1 VRKWTVALSVS
12 VATVGS
18 VPRTCSCALCDA
30 TDFAARTIPAVQQV
44 APANQEA
51 TQAWNGVL
59 FDRFV
64 AFRHIVVAGLAV
76 HGEEALRT
84 DPPRPCDRV
93 LDVGCGFGD
102 ATQRLAGIVGPDGEA
117 VGVDVAERFVAEAD
131 KEAVEAGVQNVR
143 FMTADV
149 EVTQFEPSFDYAYS
163 RMGTMFFAN
172 PVAALRNVRGAL
184 VPGGKLCSVVWRQK
198 IDNEWLYVAEQVVEE
213 YVEPDPDS
221 DEPTC
226 GPGPFSM
233 ANADTLSQILINA
246 GFEEIALRRHDAGFR
261 MGADLDEAVA
271 YVMALGP
278 AGEVLRLAGEDAKR
292 LAPEIVAGL
301 REALAEYV
309 RDDGVWGNMS
319 TWIVTAG
326 VPRG

>member
-1 VRKWTVALSVS
+1 VAQI
-12 VATVGS
+12 
-18 VPRTCSCALCDA
+18 
-30 TDFAARTIPAVQQV
+30 AA
-44 APANQEA
+44 ANEEA
-51 TQAWNGVL
+51 TAAWNGVL

-64 AFRHIVVAGLAV
+64 AFRHIIVDGLAV

-84 DPPRPCDRV
+84 DPPQRGDRV

-102 ATQRLAGIVGPDGEA
+102 ATQRLAGIVGPKGEA
-117 VGVDVAERFVAEAD
+117 VGVDVAGRFIEQAEA
-131 KEAVEAGVQNVR
+131 EAAQAGIENVSFR
-143 FMTADV
+143 TADV
-149 EVTQFEPSFDYAYS
+149 EVTEFEPSFDYAYS

-172 PVAALRNVRGAL
+172 PVAAMRNVRQAL

-198 IDNEWLYVAEQVVEE
+198 IDNEWLYVAEQEVEKYVEE
-213 YVEPDPDS
+213 DPDS

-233 ANADTLSQILINA
+233 ADADTTSHILLNA
-246 GFEEIALRRHDAGFR
+246 GFEEVALRRYDAPFR

-278 AGEVLRLAGEDAKR
+278 AGEVLRLAGVEAKR
-292 LAPEIVAGL
+292 LEPQIVAGL
-301 REALAEYV
+301 REALAGYL

-319 TWIVTAG
+319 TWIITARAPG
-326 VPRG
+326 